1 MTAVGEV
8 FLKLVNMSMT
18 ASVMILFVV
27 ILRLLFRKAPRQ
39 YCCIL
44 WMLVGLRLICPVT
57 LESAVSLL
65 PSAEPIPEA
74 VLESRS
80 MWVETGIEV
89 LDRPVNSYFQNHYFE
104 GVSVPADHKKQILK
118 VLAWVWLAGVVGML
132 AYSGVSFWYL
142 RRRLKTAVLLRDNLW
157 QSEQVKSPFILGM
170 FRPKIYL
177 PFDLE
182 EPQLTY
188 VLAHE
193 RAHIRR
199 GDHFAK
205 PVGFLLLSVH
215 WFNPFI
221 WLAFCLFCRDLE
233 QACDERAIRGLDDA
247 GKKEYARSLFR
258 FSVRGHGVGACP
270 VAFGEAGVK
279 ERIKSVLR
287 YHQPALWVAVLAA
300 VGCVAAGVCILT
312 NPRESAGQT
321 EGQAVGRIEGQTG
334 GRTEGQAGGQTD
346 GRTDGQTDERTEGQ
360 TGERTDGQAGER
372 TEGQTGG
379 RIEGQTSGRTDGQAG
394 GQTGGRADGQ
404 AVGNGGQE
412 GTNPAGGNAGTDNP
426 AGELSL
432 DMVAAMGDNDD
443 FLHYDFSAFSNGVRN
458 DHEDPALNY
467 DIIFSYELAGDELQL
482 VVSAYKEDD
491 SLGSV
496 RLQRESNRDVILIY
510 SVGNEYRSS
519 FLLSEAIAGHTADR
533 DVRSFLE
540 HAYTLQDDI
549 SYELPEGLTESAYRA
564 DLGFAGAILLQP
576 DAYEVYG
583 DENSY
588 APAEWTAAGMISRF
602 YTADL
607 VVWDGDVIQ
616 EIYPFF
622 NHTSEEALGSVDG
635 LAAPGFL
642 QKCNHDLYTIPE
654 LDELAEQGIEIP
666 ESETTSDFWY
676 VYLAKPGEET
686 GFVVSLNAKNFT
698 REDAIAFAGSIKWK

>member
-1 MTAVGEV
+1 
-8 FLKLVNMSMT
+8 
-18 ASVMILFVV
+18 MILFVV
-27 ILRLLFRKAPRQ
+27 FLRLLFRRVPKQ

-57 LESAVSLL
+57 LESAVSLI

-74 VLESRS
+74 VLESRG

-89 LDRPVNSYFQNHYFE
+89 LDRPVNSYFQEHYFE
-104 GVSVPADHKKQILK
+104 GVSVPADHKGQILK
-118 VLAWVWLAGVVGML
+118 VLAWVWLAGVGGML
-132 AYSGVSFWYL
+132 AYGGGSFWHL
-142 RRRLKTAVLLRDNLW
+142 RRRLKTAVLLQDNLW

-170 FRPKIYL
+170 FRPRIYL
-177 PFDLE
+177 PFDLK

-193 RAHIRR
+193 RAHISR
-199 GDHFAK
+199 GDHFVK
-205 PVGFLLLSVH
+205 PVSFLLLSVY

-221 WLAFCLFCRDLE
+221 WLAFCLLCRDLE
-233 QACDERAIRGLDDA
+233 QACDERAIRSMDDA
-247 GKKEYARSLFR
+247 EKKEYARSLFSL
-258 FSVRGHGVGACP
+258 SVRGHGVGACP

-287 YHQPALWVAVLAA
+287 YHQPALWAAVLAA
-300 VGCVAAGVCILT
+300 VVCVAAGVCFLT
-312 NPRESAGQT
+312 NPRESAGKEQGRESAAQMEEQNGGQAEGPTGGQT
-321 EGQAVGRIEGQTG
+321 EGQNAGAEGEGLQSGDGPQSGPAGDGGQKRADSTG
-334 GRTEGQAGGQTD
+334 GDAGPES
-346 GRTDGQTDERTEGQ
+346 RNP
-360 TGERTDGQAGER
+360 TGADAGPE
-372 TEGQTGG
+372 
-379 RIEGQTSGRTDGQAG
+379 
-394 GQTGGRADGQ
+394 
-404 AVGNGGQE
+404 
-412 GTNPAGGNAGTDNP
+412 GGNLTGADAGTDSP

-443 FLHYDFSAFSNGVRN
+443 FLHYDFNAFSNGVRN
-458 DHEDPALNY
+458 DYNDTSLDYAV
-467 DIIFSYELAGDELQL
+467 IFTYELEGDGLQL
-482 VVSAYKEDD
+482 VVSALKEDD
-491 SLGSV
+491 SLTAV

-510 SVGNEYRSS
+510 SAGNEYRSS

-549 SYELPEGLTESAYRA
+549 SYELPEGLTESVYRA
-564 DLGFAGAILLQP
+564 DLGFAGAVLLQP

-616 EIYPFF
+616 EIHPFF

-676 VYLAKPGEET
+676 VYLAKPGEEI

-698 REDAIAFAGSIKWK
+698 REDAIAFAGSIQWK